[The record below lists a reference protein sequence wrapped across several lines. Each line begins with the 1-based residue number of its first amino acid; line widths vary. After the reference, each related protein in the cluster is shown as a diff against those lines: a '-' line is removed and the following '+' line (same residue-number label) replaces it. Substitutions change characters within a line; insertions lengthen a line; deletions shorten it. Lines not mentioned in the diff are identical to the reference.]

1 MIEQVKGTQNI
12 SDKEALKYLFI
23 QNKFLNKFGDS
34 GYKYLQTPLLEYKE
48 LFDKSIGESSEIV
61 TKQMYELTDKG
72 GRELVLR
79 PEGTSSIVRYHA
91 EFNKDMTNKYSY
103 FGSMFRYENPQKN
116 RYREF
121 NQAGVEII
129 GLIDEYSDFQI
140 INDSNN
146 FIKDLI
152 PDTSIKINSIGSI
165 SDREEYIKILYKYF
179 YDNKKYLTKESLEKL
194 ENNTL
199 RILDSNNQEDA
210 DVINKAPKIND
221 FINKDSKDKFDSLL
235 EILNQASIQYEIEDS
250 LVRGLDYYND
260 LTFEFV
266 TSNDVVVGGGG
277 RYDNLSE
284 ILSLGKFNGVGVAF
298 GVERIMNNITVPDV
312 TSKYYLLGTDL
323 KKLSKYSK
331 ELDKNNINYSKPARL
346 SKENSQFKD
355 AKNQN
360 VTYLINSDEDTI
372 KNLVTNETVDFNIE
386 VILEH
391 WTTYKL

>member
-210 DVINKAPKIND
+210 DVINKAPKISD

-312 TSKYYLLGTDL
+312 TSKYYLFGTDW